1 MKVKSIIYMVLALS
15 LCCGCSDWLTVDS
28 KTILSEEDIAKYPEL
43 VKGAKPHVPAPRPDC
58 LWLSGLEL
66 LEVKPENNFVNVGER
81 CNVAGSRKFLRL
93 IKEENY
99 EEALTIAR
107 KQVEDGAQVIDIN
120 MDDGMLDAVK
130 EMTTFLNLIAS
141 NLIFPVFP

>member
-58 LWLSGLEL
+58 HFDPG
-66 LEVKPENNFVNVGER
+66 GR
-81 CNVAGSRKFLRL
+81 DCRRG
-93 IKEENY
+93 
-99 EEALTIAR
+99 
-107 KQVEDGAQVIDIN
+107 
-120 MDDGMLDAVK
+120 
-130 EMTTFLNLIAS
+130 
-141 NLIFPVFP
+141 